1 MDTNNILNE
10 VRRELKQNSEP
21 DNRKSGKT
29 FFKEEVRLYGV
40 KTATVTKIARKYF
53 KEISE
58 QKKSDIFKLCEQL
71 WQSGYT
77 EESFIACNWAYAL
90 RKDYEPDDFKI
101 FEKWL
106 HQYVTNW
113 ASCDTLCNHTISLFI
128 EMYPEYLPELKQW
141 TKSEN
146 RWVRRGSAVTLI
158 IPARGGKFLKE
169 ALEIADLLLTDND
182 DLVQKGFGWLLK
194 AASKSHQREIFN
206 YVMSNKASMPRTA
219 LRYAIEKMPEELR
232 SAAMNRRQKSVS

>member
-232 SAAMNRRQKSVS
+232 SAAMNRRQKPVS